1 MKDKLK
7 SMIKQEMN
15 HLQKNTVTD
24 LRSGDDSFQEPWHS
38 IIQPNVG
45 LRQDE
50 RDSEIDLQEIS
61 HSEQNLESEW
71 VGLIRRKGERKKP
84 E

>member
-15 HLQKNTVTD
+15 HLQKNTMTD
-24 LRSGDDSFQEPWHS
+24 SRSGDDSFVEPRHR
-38 IIQPNVG
+38 IIQPKAG
-45 LRQDE
+45 LRQDDT
-50 RDSEIDLQEIS
+50 DSEYDLQEIS